1 MLGVT
6 IQLISLRGLSLL
18 VSLGAGERGA
28 EELTALT
35 WFQLRIKQLLMLY
48 GGIESHIIKISF

>member
-28 EELTALT
+28 EELTSLT
-35 WFQLRIKQLLMLY
+35 WFQLLMLY
-48 GGIESHIIKISF
+48 GGIESHII